1 MIGLGGL
8 GRGALGAWMIV
19 LAAGAF
25 AGVATAEP
33 PPGSIPQR
41 LQLIPVRGAP
51 RMATAWERDGVLY
64 LSGTD
69 LAVLLD
75 AVQYWRP
82 ELGRLTLGLPRH
94 QISVTDGSDVAVVDG
109 DHLIHLPGNAFL
121 WEDRMMLPLDLLVA
135 EDGRPRPW
143 VELPLFF
150 SRERGRLSASKREGV
165 VTGAEID
172 RVPEGF
178 RLNLTADVPIRYDLT
193 RAERSSVVLRIG
205 GLEYDPLLYPLP
217 TEHEWF
223 QGLRIR
229 NLPDGLEVSFSPGSD
244 AVGYRI
250 STPNDSTLR
259 VLLGSDERDLR
270 EGTLRPFATTR
281 NLVPATIRVAAL
293 DPGHGGSDPGATIG
307 DKTEAELAY
316 DLCIRVAARL
326 REDLGVEPIL
336 TRDENGDPGAAARAG
351 IADRR
356 NADVFLSI
364 HVHDRPGGPAAFVA
378 ELDRQAGTVPPEL
391 ATLGFRSYSAGQ
403 VPYIASSRL
412 LARTVVDAV
421 AGRLDESVEGVRA
434 EDLAQLQGATM
445 PAVLLEL
452 GMGDGATPWNDDRL
466 DQAAAGI
473 VEGLRL
479 YLLSGEEGR

>member
-1 MIGLGGL
+1 MRRPGSL
-8 GRGALGAWMIV
+8 GRITLGAWLIA
-19 LAAGAF
+19 LALGLFSGRAS
-25 AGVATAEP
+25 AEP
-33 PPGSIPQR
+33 PPGSIPVP

-51 RMATAWERDGVLY
+51 RMATGWERDGAIY

-94 QISVTDGSDVAVVDG
+94 EVAVTDGSDIAVVDG
-109 DHLIHLPGNAFL
+109 DHLIHLPGAAFL
-121 WEDRMMLPLDLLVA
+121 WEGRMMLPLDLLVA

-143 VELPLFF
+143 VELPLFY
-150 SRERGRLSASKREGV
+150 SRERNRLSASKHEGV
-165 VTGAEID
+165 VSGARID
-172 RVPEGF
+172 PVPDGF
-178 RLNLTADVPIRYDLT
+178 RLSLSADVPIRYDLT
-193 RAERSSVVLRIG
+193 RSERASFVLRIG

-217 TEHEWF
+217 SEHEWF

-229 NLPDGLEVSFSPGSD
+229 NLPDGLEVSFSPGSG

-250 STPNDSTLR
+250 STPNDRTLH
-259 VLLGSDERDLR
+259 VFLGTDERDLR
-270 EGTLRPFATTR
+270 EGTLRPFSTAR
-281 NLVPATIRVAAL
+281 NLVPVSLRVAAL
-293 DPGHGGSDPGATIG
+293 DPGHGAGDPGARIG
-307 DKTEAELAY
+307 DKTEAELTY
-316 DLCIRVAARL
+316 DLCLRVAARL
-326 REDLGVEPIL
+326 REDLGVDPVL
-336 TRDENGDPGAAARAG
+336 TRDETTDPNAAARAG
-351 IADRR
+351 IADR
-356 NADVFLSI
+356 NHADVLLSI
-364 HVHDRPGGPAAFVA
+364 HIHDRPGGPAAFVA
-378 ELDRQAGTVPPEL
+378 DLERREGTVPPEL
-391 ATLGFRSYSAGQ
+391 ATLGFHSFASGQ

-421 AGRLDESVEGVRA
+421 AGRLDQDVEGVRA

-452 GMGDGATPWNDDRL
+452 GMGDGDAPVNDQMLDR
-466 DQAAAGI
+466 AADGI